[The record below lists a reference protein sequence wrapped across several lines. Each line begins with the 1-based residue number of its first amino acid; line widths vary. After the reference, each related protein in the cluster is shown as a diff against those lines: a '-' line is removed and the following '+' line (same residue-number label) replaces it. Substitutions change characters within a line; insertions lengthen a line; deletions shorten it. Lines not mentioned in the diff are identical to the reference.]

1 MSNYPEVIDNFL
13 PEDVFLPIQD
23 VLMGQNFPWYFNDRT
38 VYDIVTDNLDYQFTH
53 SFFKMNEQYG
63 FLEKCSSFCD
73 IILPI
78 IEKLDCF
85 CLLRVKSNLR
95 TLYTGSQT
103 KQSIYYHRDF
113 DEDYTTAILYINTNN
128 GYTIFKD
135 TKQKVE
141 CVANRLV
148 RFNTKLEHA
157 GVSSNNEK
165 QRVVINFNY
174 I

>member
-1 MSNYPEVIDNFL
+1 MSKYPEVIDNFL
-13 PEDVFLPIQD
+13 PEDVFLPILN
-23 VLMGQNFPWYFNDRT
+23 VLMGEYFPWYFNDRT
-38 VYDIVTDNLDYQFTH
+38 VHGELTDAYDYQLTH
-53 SFFKMNEQYG
+53 NFYDLDECGTGVSSSFFENIK
-63 FLEKCSSFCD
+63 
-73 IILPI
+73 PI
-78 IEKLDCF
+78 IKELNCF
-85 CLLRVKSNLR
+85 CLLRVKGNLR
-95 TLYTGSQT
+95 TLYKGSQD

-113 DEDYTTAILYINTNN
+113 DEDCTTAIFYVNTNN

-135 TKQKVE
+135 TKQKVN

-148 RFNTKLEHA
+148 MFNTRLEHA

>member
-1 MSNYPEVIDNFL
+1 MSNDPEVIDNFL

-23 VLMGQNFPWYFNDRT
+23 VLMGEYFPWYYNDRT
-38 VYDIVTDNLDYQFTH
+38 VHSVLTDKFDYQFIH
-53 SFFKMNEQYG
+53 SFYHLKQG
-63 FLEKCSSFCD
+63 IGVVSSFEL
-73 IILPI
+73 IKPI

-85 CLLRVKSNLR
+85 CLLRAKANLR
-95 TLYTGSQT
+95 TLYKGQQI
-103 KQSIYYHRDF
+103 KQSIYYHRDL
-113 DEDYTTAILYINTNN
+113 DEDCTTAILYINTNN

-135 TKQKVE
+135 TKQKID

-148 RFNTKLEHA
+148 KFNTKLEHD
-157 GVSSNNEK
+157 GISSNDSK